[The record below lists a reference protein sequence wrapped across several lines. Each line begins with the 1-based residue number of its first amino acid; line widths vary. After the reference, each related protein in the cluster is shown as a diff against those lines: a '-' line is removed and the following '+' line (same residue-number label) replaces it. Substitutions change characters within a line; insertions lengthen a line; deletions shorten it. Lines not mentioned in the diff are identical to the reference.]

1 MAQLDHW
8 NSETQKPQAMNKL
21 HQLQLKGA
29 NATTTKNYSETL
41 KYKQIM
47 TYGDLGFSLIIK

>member
-8 NSETQKPQAMNKL
+8 NSETQKPQEMNKL

-29 NATTTKNYSETL
+29 NATKKNYSETL